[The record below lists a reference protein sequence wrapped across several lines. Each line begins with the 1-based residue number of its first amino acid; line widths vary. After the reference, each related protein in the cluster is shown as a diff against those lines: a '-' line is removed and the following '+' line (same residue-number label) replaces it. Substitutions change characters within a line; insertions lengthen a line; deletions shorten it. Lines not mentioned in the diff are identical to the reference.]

1 MNDMKL
7 DIIKEKIRKNINMD
21 ILEIKEVFDEESGK
35 FTDNFE
41 TSGAYIKGIE
51 AGRLR
56 TYMEI
61 GVKLVDIFKEIENQT
76 GMTFEEL
83 RLLKDYI
90 KE

>member
-1 MNDMKL
+1 MNDGKL

-21 ILEIKEVFDEESGK
+21 ILEIKEVFDEESEK
-35 FTDNFE
+35 FTSDIA
-41 TSGAYIKGIE
+41 TSEAYLKGLE

-61 GVKLVDIFKEIENQT
+61 GVKLTDVFQQIEIDT

-83 RLLKDYI
+83 RFLKDYI

>member
-1 MNDMKL
+1 MNDGKL
-7 DIIKEKIRKNINMD
+7 DFIKEKIRKNINLD
-21 ILEIKEVFDEESGK
+21 IMEIKEVFDEESGK
-35 FTDNFE
+35 FTDNVE
-41 TSGAYIKGIE
+41 TSEAYLKGIE

-61 GVKLVDIFKEIENQT
+61 GVKLVDIFKEIENHT

>member
-1 MNDMKL
+1 MNNGKL
-7 DIIKEKIRKNINMD
+7 DIIKEKVRKNINMD

-35 FTDNFE
+35 FTDNVE
-41 TSGAYIKGIE
+41 TSEAYLKGLE

-61 GVKLVDIFKEIENQT
+61 GVRLIDVFQQIEIDT

>member
-1 MNDMKL
+1 MNDGTL
-7 DIIKEKIRKNINMD
+7 DIIKEKIRKNINID

-35 FTDNFE
+35 FTDSVATIE
-41 TSGAYIKGIE
+41 AYIKGLE

-61 GVKLVDIFKEIENQT
+61 GVKLIDVFRQIEIDT